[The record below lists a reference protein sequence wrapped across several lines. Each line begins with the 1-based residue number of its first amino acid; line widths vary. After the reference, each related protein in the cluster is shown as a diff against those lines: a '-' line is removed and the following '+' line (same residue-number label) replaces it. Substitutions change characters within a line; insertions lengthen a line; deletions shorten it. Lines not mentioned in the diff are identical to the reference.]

1 LSTRTNGRASLTA
14 PPTLNAGDVAGMF
27 VVVAFF
33 LLLSYFRSRNHMFW
47 GDEIMG
53 RLVLTQPNL
62 SSLLHTWRA
71 GLDSSGI
78 CFYVF
83 GRPWIDMFGAGE
95 VSLRMFSA
103 AGMCAAVGVFW
114 VTARRFYPVLPVAA
128 SILFFFS
135 AIPALRWQLA
145 NGRTY
150 GVFMLACAV
159 VLYLFVRGLEQEETR
174 PSGLFLLATF
184 AAYALLTGSHIL
196 GMLYSGAFLCIQI
209 ALDVRQRRLR
219 PLLYFSAG
227 VAIVLMV
234 LFSLPNLKA
243 TTALGK
249 PHFWTARPPWHDLF
263 TGAVLFDR
271 NVHIVLVVVFFLSV
285 AFLRIRRQRMPV
297 YIVLLGLVALDVIF
311 FAVSRVS
318 TSIYVDRYML
328 PFVFGGMLLLCEM
341 LTQFGEASAP
351 LPKLRAAFPLLLL
364 LAAGGF
370 FFLPRLQVL
379 RLPLHDYTGS
389 LMAALPQGL
398 PVVDTNAGRFVEL
411 EFYQH
416 DASGR
421 RLLYPVDW
429 EVVLDPAHAG
439 DVSGA
444 HEMDNFKML
453 GIYAGDILPTASI
466 LAENRSFV
474 LLSNGPSL
482 WLNRRVFSNPGYTA
496 TRYGTYKIPDAPP
509 PDNVIDIWLI
519 QSR

>member
-1 LSTRTNGRASLTA
+1 MNV
-14 PPTLNAGDVAGMF
+14 PPALNAGDAAGVF

-33 LLLSYFRSRNHMFW
+33 LVLSYFRSRNHMFW

-78 CFYVF
+78 CFYLLS
-83 GRPWIDMFGAGE
+83 RPWMDVFGAGE

-128 SILFFFS
+128 SVLFFFS
-135 AIPALRWQLA
+135 AVPALRWQLA

-150 GVFMLACAV
+150 GVFMLACSV
-159 VLYLFVRGLEQEETR
+159 VLFLFVRGLDQREVR
-174 PSGLFLLATF
+174 PSWFLVLATF

-209 ALDVRQRRLR
+209 ALDVRQRRVR
-219 PLLYFSAG
+219 PALYLSAAL
-227 VAIVLMV
+227 AIMLVV

-249 PHFWTARPPWHDLF
+249 PHFWTVRPPLHDLF

-271 NVHIVLVVVFFLSV
+271 NVHIVLGAVFLVSV

-297 YIVLLGLVALDVIF
+297 YIVLLGFVALDVVF
-311 FAVSRVS
+311 FAISRVS

-341 LTQFGEASAP
+341 LTQLGEASAP
-351 LPKLRAAFPLLLL
+351 LPKLRAAFPLLLFL
-364 LAAGGF
+364 VAGGF
-370 FFLPRLQVL
+370 FFLPALQVL
-379 RLPLHDYTGS
+379 RLPLRNYTGS
-389 LMAALPQGL
+389 LMGALPPGL
-398 PVVDTNAGRFVEL
+398 PVVDTSAGRFVEV

-416 DASGR
+416 DVSGR

-429 EVVLDPAHAG
+429 EVVLDPTHSG

-453 GIYAGDILPTASI
+453 GIYADDILPTASI

-482 WLNRRVFSNPGYTA
+482 WLNRRVLSNPAYTV
-496 TRYGTYKIPDAPP
+496 THYGTYKIPDAPP
-509 PDNVIDIWLI
+509 PDNVIDLWLVN
-519 QSR
+519 SR